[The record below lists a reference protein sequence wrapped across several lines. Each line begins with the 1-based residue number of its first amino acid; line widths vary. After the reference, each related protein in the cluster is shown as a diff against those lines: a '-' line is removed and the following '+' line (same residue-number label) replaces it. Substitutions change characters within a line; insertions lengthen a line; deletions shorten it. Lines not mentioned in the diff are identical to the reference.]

1 MRGRPDPR
9 SNGSKPDLSQ
19 SRFFC
24 NNARKGSLVCG
35 ILAFAALVI
44 GGGFA
49 EISSNGAPTT
59 LETSA
64 VRWVIV
70 GSLVIGAILYVV
82 GGRILRATKPPGSP
96 RPPGPPG
103 PPARPGR

>member
-1 MRGRPDPR
+1 VTGPRDPGT
-9 SNGSKPDLSQ
+9 NGSKPDLSR
-19 SRFFC
+19 SRFFS

-49 EISSNGAPTT
+49 EISSNGAPTS
-59 LETSA
+59 LETAA

-70 GSLVIGAILYVV
+70 GSLFVSVILYVI
-82 GGRILRATKPPGSP
+82 GGRMLRS
-96 RPPGPPG
+96 
-103 PPARPGR
+103 GRR

>member
-1 MRGRPDPR
+1 MRGRGDAA

-49 EISSNGAPTT
+49 EISSNGAPTS
-59 LETSA
+59 LETAA

-70 GSLVIGAILYVV
+70 GSLVLGVVLYVI
-82 GGRILRATKPPGSP
+82 GGRLRRS
-96 RPPGPPG
+96 RPS
-103 PPARPGR
+103 

>member
-1 MRGRPDPR
+1 VTGTHDPR
-9 SNGSKPDLSQ
+9 SNGSKPDLSR

-49 EISSNGAPTT
+49 EISSNGAPTS
-59 LETSA
+59 LETAA

-70 GSLVIGAILYVV
+70 GSLLVGVILYII
-82 GGRILRATKPPGSP
+82 GGRMLRG
-96 RPPGPPG
+96 
-103 PPARPGR
+103 GRSG

>member
-1 MRGRPDPR
+1 MTGTRDPR
-9 SNGSKPDLSQ
+9 SNGSKPDLSR

-49 EISSNGAPTT
+49 EISSNGAPTS
-59 LETSA
+59 LETAA

-70 GSLVIGAILYVV
+70 GSLLVGVVLYII
-82 GGRILRATKPPGSP
+82 GGRMLRS
-96 RPPGPPG
+96 
-103 PPARPGR
+103 GRSG